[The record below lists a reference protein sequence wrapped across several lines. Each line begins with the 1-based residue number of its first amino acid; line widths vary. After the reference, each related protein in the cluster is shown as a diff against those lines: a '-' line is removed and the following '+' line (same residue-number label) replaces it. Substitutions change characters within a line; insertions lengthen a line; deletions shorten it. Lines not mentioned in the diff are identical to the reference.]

1 MADILSRH
9 LGKEIKY
16 EPIEPAGQRSYL
28 SSIED
33 TGSRYYMQSAAITME
48 LAAEGRLAYQAVV
61 KDDVQK
67 VLGRAGT
74 KMDEWVRQN
83 LG

>member
-1 MADILSRH
+1 
-9 LGKEIKY
+9 
-16 EPIEPAGQRSYL
+16 
-28 SSIED
+28 
-33 TGSRYYMQSAAITME
+33 MQSAAITME